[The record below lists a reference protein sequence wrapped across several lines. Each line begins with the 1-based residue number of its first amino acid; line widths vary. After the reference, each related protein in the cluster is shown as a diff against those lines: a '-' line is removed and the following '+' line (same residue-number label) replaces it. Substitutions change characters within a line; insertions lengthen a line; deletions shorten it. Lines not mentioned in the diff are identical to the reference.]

1 MTYNE
6 GLREDGLG
14 RRGYPGTRINRT
26 RSPDDIKKS
35 LAEVVSGAKARLKE
49 WGIEIPFSA

>member
-14 RRGYPGTRINRT
+14 RRGYPGARINLN
-26 RSPDDIKKS
+26 RSSEALKNNLGKIV
-35 LAEVVSGAKARLKE
+35 AAAKARLKE
-49 WGIEIPFSA
+49 SGIEIPFSA

>member
-14 RRGYPGTRINRT
+14 RRGYPGTRINADRPS
-26 RSPDDIKKS
+26 RDIKKS
-35 LAEVVSGAKARLKE
+35 LAEKVADAKARLKE

>member
-14 RRGYPGTRINRT
+14 RRGYPDIRINVS
-26 RSPDDIKKS
+26 RSSEDIKKS
-35 LAEVVSGAKARLKE
+35 LAEKIADAKARLKE

>member
-14 RRGYPGTRINRT
+14 RRGYPDTRINRS
-26 RSPDDIKKS
+26 RPSEDIRKS
-35 LAEVVSGAKARLKE
+35 LAKKIADAKARLKE